1 MISVALLVRAAISSL
16 VRMLPEL
23 VRQHQV
29 SRWLFHQTWLCSPYC
44 SIMGEISY
52 AVFVDSHRIPSSL
65 LFLCGFLY
73 RDPAGTVLRF
83 QQVREGPAI
92 FKGMLYVPMFL
103 TVLRVLSTTSFGL
116 CSKFNAQAA
125 QKPYSSTGAGL
136 VLRGSNSK
144 WYQVS
149 P

>member
-1 MISVALLVRAAISSL
+1 M
-16 VRMLPEL
+16 
-23 VRQHQV
+23 
-29 SRWLFHQTWLCSPYC
+29 
-44 SIMGEISY
+44 
-52 AVFVDSHRIPSSL
+52 
-65 LFLCGFLY
+65 
-73 RDPAGTVLRF
+73 VLRF

-92 FKGMLYVPMFL
+92 FKGDVVRTDL